1 MSTPLH
7 DLLDAAVARMTTDV
21 PSETLRSQ
29 LLDPGAAVVDG
40 SGAVVH
46 CSSLRHLATLGE
58 AARRIRSHRRVR
70 MEPGDVVVL
79 NDPFSGGTRVHD
91 VYGARSIGVVAGE
104 PWLLAARMTV
114 VDLGG
119 DVFGAYNPR
128 ASEIW
133 AEGAR
138 FTPVVLYSNGR
149 WVRDSATCVTLNSRT
164 PRLLEAQL
172 RSLVAALEDAARG
185 LQKIVAAPEFSERVN
200 GWAPQE
206 ALKVPGLVDAAGE
219 AEVPIEAS
227 VVVRV
232 ELRSTTDLV
241 AVDFRKSDPQ
251 TPTYCNAT
259 RSTTISIVLEAL
271 LPPLDPETLISDRL
285 FAHLDV
291 FTTPGS
297 IVDAAYPAPTGC
309 GPIIGAQ
316 VIRVALGRALRAQA
330 QPSVTNS
337 FLSPDGQLDEAL
349 AARLTEDEA
358 RCADA
363 SPLWS

>member
-7 DLLDAAVARMTTDV
+7 DLIDGVVARMTTGV

-40 SGAVVH
+40 SGAVMH

-58 AARRIRSHRRVR
+58 AARRIRSHHRLQ

-91 VYGARSIGVVAGE
+91 VYGARSVGGIAGD
-104 PWLLAARMTV
+104 PWLLVARMTV

-128 ASEIW
+128 ATEIW

-138 FTPVVLYSNGR
+138 FTPVVLYSAGR
-149 WVRDSATCVTLNSRT
+149 WVRDTATCVTLNSRT
-164 PRLLEAQL
+164 PRLLEAEL
-172 RSLVAALEDAARG
+172 RSLVAALEDAAPG
-185 LQKIVAAPEFSERVN
+185 LQQIVGAADFDERVD
-200 GWAPQE
+200 GWAPGE
-206 ALKVPGLVDAAGE
+206 WSGVLGLADAAGE
-219 AEVPIEAS
+219 ARVPTEPATF
-227 VVVRV
+227 VRV
-232 ELRSTTDLV
+232 ELRRASDGL

-251 TPTYCNAT
+251 TTSYCNAT

-271 LPPLDPETLISDRL
+271 LPPVAPETLISDRL
-285 FAHLDV
+285 SATLEV
-291 FTTPGS
+291 STTPGTV
-297 IVDAAYPAPTGC
+297 VDAAYPAPTGC

-316 VIRVALGRALRAQA
+316 AIRAALGCALQTQA
-330 QPSVTNS
+330 QPSLTQSV
-337 FLSPDGQLDEAL
+337 LSPNGQLGEAL

-358 RCADA
+358 RCAGA
-363 SPLWS
+363 SPSWS